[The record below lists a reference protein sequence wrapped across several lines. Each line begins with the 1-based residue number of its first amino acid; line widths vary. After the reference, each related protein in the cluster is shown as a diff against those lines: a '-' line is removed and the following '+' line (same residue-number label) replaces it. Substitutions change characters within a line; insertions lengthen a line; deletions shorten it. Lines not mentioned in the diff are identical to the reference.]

1 MSNGKLRRDDDMTKE
16 IYNSLLDKIDRHK
29 KIDMNIYHNAML
41 LLKTY
46 SSVVW
51 ENANNYNDIINEH
64 SEVYGTPDYSGLEIM
79 TQLGEEKKAREL
91 KDKLMNVAENKI
103 MIDAIEMALIHTK
116 EYPYNGQL
124 YYDIIS
130 KNFFV
135 KYKYSESEML
145 ESLAMARTTYY
156 RKRKE
161 AIHLFGV
168 SLWGFIIP
176 SIMKTLSTN
185 VEKMEQN

>member
-1 MSNGKLRRDDDMTKE
+1 MTE
-16 IYNSLLDKIDRHK
+16 TIYNSLLNKIEIHK
-29 KIDMNIYHNAML
+29 KIDAETYHNARL

-46 SSVVW
+46 STVAW
-51 ENANNYNDIINEH
+51 ENATNYQDIVCEH
-64 SEVYGTPDYSGLEIM
+64 SETYGTEDYSGLEIM
-79 TQLGEEKKAREL
+79 SQLGEEKKAREL
-91 KDKLMNVAENKI
+91 KDKLMNVAENMI
-103 MIDAIEMALIHTK
+103 MLEAIERALIHVK

-124 YYDIIS
+124 YYEIIS

-135 KYKYSESEML
+135 KYKYSEREML
-145 ESLAMARTTYY
+145 ESLDMARTTYY

-176 SIMKTLSTN
+176 TIMKTLPI
-185 VEKMEQN
+185 